1 MLDRKTTPLTG
12 ELRPY
17 LSMDIPK
24 YILFGG
30 FRPWALF
37 NRVPKVQMSLAL
49 QMQPCIL
56 KRSFQ
61 IIFAHTHT
69 HNDTKLHTR
78 AFRRIKM
85 VNVENRIDVKTKN
98 GLTIFSSSQNYS
110 VCKFVVTH
118 FLLDLVLF
126 VRVRIR
132 CTWSNEQPNNGS
144 KEI

>member
-1 MLDRKTTPLTG
+1 M
-12 ELRPY
+12 
-17 LSMDIPK
+17 SS
-24 YILFGG
+24 
-30 FRPWALF
+30 
-37 NRVPKVQMSLAL
+37 NRICLWIYQSIYCLVVFDHEHFSTE
-49 QMQPCIL
+49 
-56 KRSFQ
+56 FQ
-61 IIFAHTHT
+61 KCKCLWLCKCNHAFWNVHFKLYSHTHTHT